1 MAVEITREEI
11 IEAIR
16 LTAKQNGDRPL
27 GFRVF
32 TQQTGI
38 TRYQWGK
45 YWAKFTDAQKE
56 AGFEPNS
63 PNLALKKGYAE
74 QKYIAF
80 IRRLGKFP
88 TISEIRVERY
98 SDPAI
103 PKFPSKRIATVFALA
118 QVLLEYSTENAGY
131 EDITEICRQKIA
143 QISDGLESELIIGP
157 TIVGEV
163 YLYKQ
168 GQYYKIGKTNNLL
181 RRGKELKL
189 LLPEEPQLI
198 HSIKTDDPTGVEAY
212 WHKRFGSKRSGK
224 SEFFTLNVEDVR
236 AFKRWK
242 QIF

>member
-11 IEAIR
+11 IQAIKQ
-16 LTAKQNGDRPL
+16 TAKQNGDRPL
-27 GFRVF
+27 GFRTF

-63 PNLALKKGYAE
+63 PNLALEKGYSE
-74 QKYIAF
+74 QKYIAL

-103 PKFPSKRIATVFALA
+103 PKFPSKKIATVFALA
-118 QVLLEYSTENAGY
+118 QILLEYSTENPGY
-131 EDITEICRQKIA
+131 EDVAEICKQKIA
-143 QISDGLESELIIGP
+143 QITDGPESESRIGSS
-157 TIVGEV
+157 TLGEV
-163 YLYKQ
+163 YLYKY
-168 GQYYKIGKTNNLL
+168 GKYYKIGKTNNLL

-189 LLPEEPQLI
+189 LLPEEQILI

-212 WHKRFGSKRSGK
+212 WHKRFGGKRSGE
-224 SEFFTLNVEDVR
+224 SEFFILNFEDVK